1 MEEERCVIYIILGV
15 CLCVFMPARMVMYLF
30 NTSWLSLCAQ
40 LSNKT
45 DKSKNS
51 NFKRTKCSKFD
62 QENGTDVNFN
72 FCVCAAEAN
81 MRILTLGETKQ
92 FARIIHAQFR

>member
-1 MEEERCVIYIILGV
+1 MLFILYLACVCVCSCQLGWSCIYLIQVGYPYVPSLVIRQTNQKILILREQNV
-15 CLCVFMPARMVMYLF
+15 QNLIRKM
-30 NTSWLSLCAQ
+30 
-40 LSNKT
+40 
-45 DKSKNS
+45 
-51 NFKRTKCSKFD
+51 
-62 QENGTDVNFN
+62 GTDVNFN